1 MKKILL
7 EIQNRLHESVPELL
21 YIDKDWGQLNYEQPP
36 VKFPC
41 ALIDV
46 SNADYTQ
53 FSASK
58 LQRAKVI
65 IEITVVNRNLVPSSA
80 ASPRKTGSHIIF
92 DVIGKIHDALQLF
105 YDADKSFTPLVR
117 VSFEKQRVEAA
128 AEAYR
133 MYYQTTYTE

>member
-1 MKKILL
+1 MKKLILS
-7 EIQNRLHESVPELL
+7 IQERLKTEVPELL

-41 ALIDV
+41 ALIDI
-46 SNADYTQ
+46 SSAEYAQ

-58 LQRAKVI
+58 AQRAKVT
-65 IEITVVNRNLVPSSA
+65 IEIIIVNRNLVPSSA
-80 ASPRKTGSHIIF
+80 GSVRKADSHRIF
-92 DVIGKIHDALQLF
+92 EVMEKIHDALQLF

-117 VSFEKQRVEAA
+117 TSLAKQRVDTS
-128 AEAYR
+128 AEVYI